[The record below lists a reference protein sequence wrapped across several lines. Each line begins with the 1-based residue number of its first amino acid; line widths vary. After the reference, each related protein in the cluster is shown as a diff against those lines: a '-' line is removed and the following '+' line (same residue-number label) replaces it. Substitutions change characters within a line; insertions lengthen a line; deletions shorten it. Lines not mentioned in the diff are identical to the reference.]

1 MIAMRVL
8 PFLAVVCATGLAWA
22 QAETPKQR
30 VELAD
35 PAADV
40 EGYDGHPGKDVV
52 KVVLDSDGEALLVEV
67 KLAKEAPFY
76 LQGHQAGE
84 VVVPSFDT
92 DGETATGGTIMFGKR
107 PGFEVQVG
115 VRSCI
120 EYERGEACVGGLK
133 GSPEKA
139 YFSSF
144 KVARFAQGESS
155 AKNAHDVFWKSP
167 RQPITGDKVQA
178 VLPYTELGVKPGQAV
193 RVAIREV
200 DAGPMED
207 AYFTGVTLSLR

>member
-1 MIAMRVL
+1 MIVKRAL
-8 PFLAVVCATGLAWA
+8 PFLAVLCAAGLAWA
-22 QAETPKQR
+22 QAEAPKQR

-35 PAADV
+35 PAGDV

-67 KLAKEAPFY
+67 KLAKEASFY
-76 LQGHQAGE
+76 LKGHQAGD
-84 VVVPSFDT
+84 VVVLSFDT
-92 DGETATGGTIMFGKR
+92 DGDAATGGTIMFGKR

-155 AKNAHDVFWKSP
+155 AKSIHDVFWKSP
-167 RQPITGDKVQA
+167 RQPITGDTVQA
-178 VLPYTELGVKPGQAV
+178 AVPYADLGVKPGQTV
-193 RVAIREV
+193 RVAIREA

-207 AYFTGVTLSLR
+207 AYFADVTLALR